1 MRKIAPAA
9 VRYIKLGAKGSW
21 TALCV
26 ERGELRLG
34 FRDVPHD
41 LCAAGDWE
49 AVRQVFLAEGHDHV
63 FFVCH
68 TPVGTFA
75 EPARTTVEDPKVHV
89 WTGDRLAAAALNAG
103 LFDWLVERSA

>member
-34 FRDVPHD
+34 AGAERERAGERA
-41 LCAAGDWE
+41 CAQAG
-49 AVRQVFLAEGHDHV
+49 RNGGHDPGPRAGIWGGSSDDTRKLRRV
-63 FFVCH
+63 A
-68 TPVGTFA
+68 TRR
-75 EPARTTVEDPKVHV
+75 PAMRT
-89 WTGDRLAAAALNAG
+89 DRLRC
-103 LFDWLVERSA
+103 VPPSR